1 MKTISDFQFGL
12 TKSETN
18 LTAVYFDFARISAI
32 FSIIQWP
39 WRLWHYSVFIDPTDL
54 LFIPSWSFRSVSI
67 RLFKHINQF
76 PLMPVSLLLPP
87 SRMNPVYIVFQNSSD
102 VKHVGNTEA
111 AERAARTL

>member
-76 PLMPVSLLLPP
+76 PLMPVSPLENEP
-87 SRMNPVYIVFQNSSD
+87 SVYCVP
-102 VKHVGNTEA
+102 KLVGRQACGEH
-111 AERAARTL
+111 RGC